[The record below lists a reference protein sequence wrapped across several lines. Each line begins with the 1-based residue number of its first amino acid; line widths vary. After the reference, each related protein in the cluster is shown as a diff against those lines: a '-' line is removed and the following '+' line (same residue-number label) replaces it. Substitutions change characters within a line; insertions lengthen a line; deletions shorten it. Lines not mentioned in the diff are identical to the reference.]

1 MYRTRAAAIACI
13 ACCLMVSTSA
23 HASRDCMTQAEARK
37 VYPTSRLYWYG
48 KGRCWDTSPTVS
60 RETVRAARRVFHK
73 DKAKPK
79 PQVMAEIVD
88 ASPVPT
94 PPTTPAERTLTHD
107 DLRTWAKSMAATT
120 AEPTVTI
127 VNRWPDEELPQHRTT
142 PMVEKPPLMSTRNIS
157 IVIAFMV
164 LLAALIEV
172 SFVGV
177 FKQRKDGY
185 LT

>member
-1 MYRTRAAAIACI
+1 MYRTRAGAIACI
-13 ACCLMVSTSA
+13 TCCLMVSTSA

-37 VYPTSRLYWYG
+37 VYPTSHLYWYG
-48 KGRCWDTSPTVS
+48 NGRCWDTSPTVS
-60 RETVRAARRVFHK
+60 RETVRAARRVFNK
-73 DKAKPK
+73 DKAQPK
-79 PQVMAEIVD
+79 PQAMAEIVD

-94 PPTTPAERTLTHD
+94 PPTTPAERTLTPD
-107 DLRTWAKSMAATT
+107 NLRTWANSTGAMT

-142 PMVEKPPLMSTRNIS
+142 PTVEKPPLMSTRNIS

-172 SFVGV
+172 SAGGV
-177 FKQRKDGY
+177 IKRR
-185 LT
+185 

>member
-1 MYRTRAAAIACI
+1 MYRTRAGAIACI
-13 ACCLMVSTSA
+13 TCCLMVSTSA

-37 VYPTSRLYWYG
+37 VYPTSHLYWYG
-48 KGRCWDTSPTVS
+48 NGRCWDTSPTVS
-60 RETVRAARRVFHK
+60 RETVRAACRVFHK

-79 PQVMAEIVD
+79 PQAMAEIVD

-94 PPTTPAERTLTHD
+94 PPTTPAERTLTPD
-107 DLRTWAKSMAATT
+107 DLRTWANSTGAMT

-142 PMVEKPPLMSTRNIS
+142 PTVEKPPLMSTRNIS

-172 SFVGV
+172 SAGGV
-177 FKQRKDGY
+177 IKRR
-185 LT
+185 

>member
-1 MYRTRAAAIACI
+1 MYRTRAGAIACI
-13 ACCLMVSTSA
+13 TCCLMVSTSA

-37 VYPTSRLYWYG
+37 VYPTSHLYWYG
-48 KGRCWDTSPTVS
+48 NGRCWDTSPTVS
-60 RETVRAARRVFHK
+60 RETVRAARRVFNK

-79 PQVMAEIVD
+79 PQAMAEIVD
-88 ASPVPT
+88 AGPVPT
-94 PPTTPAERTLTHD
+94 PPTTPAERTLTPD
-107 DLRTWAKSMAATT
+107 DLCTWANSTGAMT

-142 PMVEKPPLMSTRNIS
+142 PTVEKPPLMSTRNIS

-172 SFVGV
+172 SAGGV
-177 FKQRKDGY
+177 IKRR
-185 LT
+185 

>member
-1 MYRTRAAAIACI
+1 MYRTRAGAFACI
-13 ACCLMVSTSA
+13 TCCLMVSTSA

-37 VYPTSRLYWYG
+37 VYPTSHLYWYG
-48 KGRCWDTSPTVS
+48 NGRCWDTSPTVS
-60 RETVRAARRVFHK
+60 RETVRAARRVFNK

-79 PQVMAEIVD
+79 PQAMAEIVD

-94 PPTTPAERTLTHD
+94 PTTTPAERTLTPD
-107 DLRTWAKSMAATT
+107 ELRTWANSTGAMT

-142 PMVEKPPLMSTRNIS
+142 PTVEKPPLMSTRNIS
-157 IVIAFMV
+157 IVIALMV

-172 SFVGV
+172 SAGGV
-177 FKQRKDGY
+177 IKRR
-185 LT
+185 